1 MIPCYAQLLSVE
13 DARSALIG
21 NPIAWHDRE
30 VPDEVERVKDI
41 FGREAALRRLLI
53 CTGPC
58 CNSSGDAQLLLQ
70 GLRNELLDARL
81 NADLVAEAS
90 CVRRSCLGKC
100 TGEPLAY
107 ADPDGI
113 WYHKLTV
120 ENLLRILREHVL
132 GKHSVPELVLD
143 EDV

>member
-1 MIPCYAQLLSVE
+1 M
-13 DARSALIG
+13 R
-21 NPIAWHDRE
+21 
-30 VPDEVERVKDI
+30 DI
-41 FGREAALRRLLI
+41 FDRNAALRRLLI

-58 CNSSGDAQLLLQ
+58 CNSSGDAQLLLE
-70 GLRNELLDARL
+70 GLRAELLEARV
-81 NADLVAEAS
+81 NVDVVAEAS

-107 ADPDGI
+107 VHPDGT

-132 GKHSVPELVLD
+132 DCRAVHELILE
-143 EDV
+143 EDQ